1 MKTLKVT
8 LKQHTPLIHFQHDQ
22 EGATLRA
29 SEVKPKLDSFILK
42 KLGNGDYNVG
52 VNNANN
58 KNWIRGCKHFALD
71 YKLRIKSCGEKK
83 EYLIASCLSQKD
95 KEILERRGINVID
108 QSPFFAQEKENNEII
123 KGYKYWSDIKFKG
136 ILWQNI
142 IVEIYSTHDELIDKI
157 SSEYIQSFFAF
168 ENFGTRQD
176 KGFGCFTA
184 ECIEVKGMD
193 GEITIHLKSIE
204 QLFRDNFFIRYK
216 KIIKD
221 TALSSVFKIISN
233 DYKLLKTGRHK
244 PYAKSKLML
253 YSLKKK
259 QRWEK
264 KFLKKYID
272 DIYQKEG
279 DEYYKLKSFHDE
291 TNKELDEELDE
302 DYYYMRALLGLA
314 NQYEFLLSNPPSDNK
329 KMIVSVKSESV
340 ERFKSPIIFKVVDGI
355 VYVLG
360 NSIPPEI
367 LSKKFYFEVNI
378 QDDSGFRDDRIEEDL
393 YTPNHFD
400 LKKFID
406 FAMNDKTNG
415 AVLNYHKF

>member
-1 MKTLKVT
+1 MKTLTVT

-22 EGATLRA
+22 YGATLRA
-29 SEVKPKLDSFILK
+29 SEVKPKLDRFILK
-42 KLGNGDYNVG
+42 KLGKGDYNVG
-52 VNNANN
+52 VDDANN
-58 KNWIRGCKHFALD
+58 KNWIKGSKHFALD
-71 YKLRIKSCGEKK
+71 YKLRIKSCGKK
-83 EYLIASCLSQKD
+83 QEYLIASYLNQKNE
-95 KEILERRGINVID
+95 EILERRGIKIID
-108 QSPFFAQEKENNEII
+108 QSPFFAQEKENSEIVRD
-123 KGYKYWSDIKFKG
+123 YKCWDKIKFKG
-136 ILWQNI
+136 VLWQNI
-142 IVEIYSTHDELIDKI
+142 IVEIYSIHDELIEEI

-168 ENFGTRQD
+168 ENFGTRQN

-193 GEITIHLKSIE
+193 GEIRIPLKSIE

-216 KIIKD
+216 KTIAD

-233 DYKLLKTGRHK
+233 DYKLLKTGRNK

-253 YSLKKK
+253 YGLEKK

-264 KFLKKYID
+264 KFLKEYID
-272 DIYQKEG
+272 EIYQKEG
-279 DEYYKLKSFHDE
+279 DEYYKLKSFHNE
-291 TNKELDEELDE
+291 MNKELDEDE

-314 NQYEFLLSNPPSDNK
+314 NQYEFLLSNPPGDNK
-329 KMIVSVKSESV
+329 KMIVSVRSESV
-340 ERFKSPIIFKVVDGI
+340 ERFKSPIIFKIIDGI

-378 QDDSGFRDDRIEEDL
+378 QDDSGFKDDRIEEDL
-393 YTPNHFD
+393 YTPDKFD

-406 FAMNDKTNG
+406 FAMNDKTNS
-415 AVLNYHKF
+415 AVLNYKKF